1 MTYRLTLLLSILLT
15 GCASGP
21 QENPS
26 ARVNIA
32 EIQKQQVQNKDKLFL
47 FYERWHST
55 PYRLGGQS
63 LTGVD
68 CSAFVQIAYDQIF
81 SQSLPR
87 TTNMQSNVG
96 ESVDYEDRAFGD
108 LVFFKTGIKV
118 RHVGIYI
125 GDNSFM
131 HASTSRGVII
141 SRLDSPYWADV
152 YWQTRRVL

>member
-1 MTYRLTLLLSILLT
+1 MKYQFALILALALT

-21 QENPS
+21 KENPQ
-26 ARVNIA
+26 ARVNMA
-32 EIQKQQVQNKDKLFL
+32 ELNKQQAQHKDHLFL
-47 FYERWHST
+47 FYERWHNT

-63 LTGVD
+63 LRGVD
-68 CSAFVQIAYDQIF
+68 CSAFVQIAFDEVF
-81 SQSLPR
+81 KHPLPR
-87 TTNMQSNVG
+87 TTDKQSDMG
-96 ESVDYEDRAFGD
+96 ESIDYENREFGD
-108 LVFFKTGIKV
+108 LVFFKTGIKI

-141 SRLDSPYWADV
+141 SRLDSPYWADA